1 MATAAQRDFARSI
14 YAAAQKATDIA
25 PEFVTAQAILESGWG
40 KSRIGKFNLFGITR
54 GSNWKGHTVLILTH
68 EYFNTPNRTFTAPEA
83 ERSCPSPSAGPA
95 TDGITPFT
103 DYSRTSIPLR
113 SAFRNIPACS
123 ASPVMPMPGPTATM
137 PRSSPAASA
146 TTRAASMPPHQSISS
161 RCCR

>member
-1 MATAAQRDFARSI
+1 MATEAQRDFARSV

-25 PEFVTAQAILESGWG
+25 PEFVTAQAIFESGWG

-54 GSNWKGHTVLILTH
+54 GSNSSPTSTSTRLTAH
-68 EYFNTPNRTFTAPEA
+68 SLHLR
-83 ERSCPSPSAGPA
+83 RSCPSPSAGPA

-146 TTRAASMPPHQSISS
+146 TTMAASMPPHQSISS